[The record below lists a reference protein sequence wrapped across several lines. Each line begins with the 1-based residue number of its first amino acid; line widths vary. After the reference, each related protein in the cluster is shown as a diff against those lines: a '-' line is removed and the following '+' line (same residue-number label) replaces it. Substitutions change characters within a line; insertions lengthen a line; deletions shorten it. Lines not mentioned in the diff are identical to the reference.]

1 MQKSGVDVL
10 RELDAHHQAV
20 AIVIMGDVLAPVDGR
35 NAAAAELEL
44 FLFLDDVDDAV
55 PAVDFSRRR
64 DQRDDVVTNLLNE
77 RRLFDGKPIEELHQH
92 LRASRFRRV
101 NGAGE
106 PINRLGLVNEA
117 RTVALG
123 DALSYFDVVVEDFG
137 NGDRFEVK
145 PIILSHDG
153 HLRTVLLKD
162 QRARR
167 NRHHPG
173 RQNGHRFPQFHRWG
187 VRRAQHRRPWLCR
200 RHQLGGIHAD
210 QPPHRPH
217 RRILALYSASFD
229 C

>member
-20 AIVIMGDVLAPVDGR
+20 AIVVMGDVLAPVDGR

-55 PAVDFSRRR
+55 PAVHFSRRR

-106 PINRLGLVNEA
+106 PINRLGLMNEA

-123 DALSYFDVVVEDFG
+123 DAARIGEA
-137 NGDRFEVK
+137 DRHVS
-145 PIILSHDG
+145 II
-153 HLRTVLLKD
+153 
-162 QRARR
+162 
-167 NRHHPG
+167 
-173 RQNGHRFPQFHRWG
+173 F
-187 VRRAQHRRPWLCR
+187 
-200 RHQLGGIHAD
+200 
-210 QPPHRPH
+210 QPLY
-217 RRILALYSASFD
+217 RILISHRGDNHLAPFLAHAERED
-229 C
+229 LDAR